1 MRVAYVGDFINHGK
15 SLQTSGTPIVIL
27 MSLLEDLTSID
38 VFCPKL
44 NKEIENFELPAK
56 VKLFEFYKYNHPLSI
71 LKLLKVPWNSY
82 DAAIFN
88 MLPTGFGNSSTAN
101 AAGLMVPILLVKFFR
116 HNNIKVIYHNS
127 VFTNDVK
134 KLGYN
139 SPIDKVRS
147 FFLGIVE
154 KSLFKNVNTFVLL
167 DLYKQ
172 RIDESIGKNL
182 VRVLKARYLEAITTL
197 YINKA
202 LEVESLEI
210 RKTDIPTILMHGSWG
225 PQKNI
230 ELGLSA
236 MRDMKESGIK
246 FRLIISGGINHHF
259 SEYEKKFHGLLNT
272 YSDIIDQYLGP
283 AKEKEIMKI
292 FLETNLLV
300 LPYNTPGGHSGVL
313 EQAIFF
319 DLPTIAIDFPEYR
332 EQAIGIFSVK
342 FVTRD
347 NFFHGLVNFLEFLEE
362 REKISFR
369 GKMASVSLNVK
380 QLVEA
385 TTRER

>member
-1 MRVAYVGDFINHGK
+1 MRIAYVGDFINQGK
-15 SLQTSGTPIVIL
+15 FLQTSGTSIVIL

-44 NKEIENFELPAK
+44 NKEIENFELPTK

-88 MLPTGFGNSSTAN
+88 MLPTGFGKSSTAN

-116 HNNIKVIYHNS
+116 QNNIKVIYHNS

-134 KLGYN
+134 NLGYN

-172 RIDESIGKNL
+172 RIDKSIGKNL

-202 LEVESLEI
+202 MDFEPLDVK
-210 RKTDIPTILMHGSWG
+210 KTEIPTVLMHGAWG

-230 ELGLSA
+230 ELGLSTL
-236 MRDMKESGIK
+236 KKLKGEGIK
-246 FRLIISGGINHHF
+246 FRLVISGGVNHHF
-259 SEYEKKFHGLLNT
+259 PEYNIRFQELLHA
-272 YSDIIDQYLGP
+272 YSDVIDEYLGSVT
-283 AKEKEIMKI
+283 EKDIMNI
-292 FLETNLLV
+292 FLDASLLI

-319 DLPTIAIDFPEYR
+319 EAPTIAIDFLEFR
-332 EQAIGIFSVK
+332 EQTEGIG
-342 FVTRD
+342 FVRLINSGD
-347 NFFHGLVNFLEFLEE
+347 SLELIAKEFLSGSTIKNTEINVK
-362 REKISFR
+362 EKIQQAVNNIQ
-369 GKMASVSLNVK
+369 KLVK
-380 QLVEA
+380 
-385 TTRER
+385 